1 MSNESHN
8 NDSNP
13 LLPKEV
19 GERDGDEVPT
29 IASSSNTDDATHGV
43 ENAKKKR
50 SAGNQLTKD
59 DFDAG
64 ENSNDDDEQIIK
76 QGFKRASDD
85 VLKNRKIYKIKRTVQ
100 PQTGTAVAG
109 IAASTNGSS
118 FTGTDKSS
126 RSIET
131 DGTTKTDDDERIAS
145 QTTSSSSRSNPFAA
159 TTLVAKANSNGDG
172 DGGEQKKN
180 PFASTFLSSTITTS
194 CTINGT
200 SPSTKKV
207 FGFGSGGY
215 SGFGSTKSVTSTS
228 DGTEGSKGSGFRGG
242 FAGIGSSTS
251 TGKPSGFGPATGNA
265 TGWFGGTTSN
275 ASASPIQF
283 NLKSSGT
290 AMDGKNSNVAAQ
302 LPVSVELTTGEEDEK
317 VVHEGRCKSFVWVVD
332 NKDETKHPA
341 GSVEATDGISSSN
354 SNTGK
359 ANLSVKPST
368 EFQAA
373 ISSNKI
379 DKDEITA
386 TKVEVPSSTT
396 EDDKEDQNDDST
408 GTTNEN
414 KVDEG
419 EDKEDTTIEKD
430 NIGSTPSSSL
440 ESQQKQRHRWQELGI
455 GPMKILRSTKK
466 PDRFRLVQR
475 RESSKNGPATKVIL
489 NVPLWKETT
498 CERDRQAQQYL
509 RLKTFENG
517 KVCTYSFQ
525 FKENTD
531 AGFFQHYMTDHIPD
545 ARECFTGSVVT
556 ALVE

>member
-1 MSNESHN
+1 MSNKSQD
-8 NDSNP
+8 NDSTP
-13 LLPKEV
+13 SSTKKE
-19 GERDGDEVPT
+19 GERDGDVVLT
-29 IASSSNTDDATHGV
+29 IASSSNTADAIPVV

-64 ENSNDDDEQIIK
+64 ENSNDDDEEIIE

-100 PQTGTAVAG
+100 PAVAG
-109 IAASTNGSS
+109 TAASTKGS
-118 FTGTDKSS
+118 TLTDTDKTAGS
-126 RSIET
+126 
-131 DGTTKTDDDERIAS
+131 KTDVT
-145 QTTSSSSRSNPFAA
+145 QPTSSTNSSNPFAA
-159 TTLVAKANSNGDG
+159 TTLVAKENSNGESEG

-180 PFASTFLSSTITTS
+180 PFASTSFASTNTTS
-194 CTINGT
+194 CTSNGT
-200 SPSTKKV
+200 SPSNKKE

-228 DGTEGSKGSGFRGG
+228 DGTKGFKGSGFTGG
-242 FAGIGSSTS
+242 FAGIGSSAS
-251 TGKPSGFGPATGNA
+251 TGKPSGFVPATGNA
-265 TGWFGGTTSN
+265 MGWFGGTTSN
-275 ASASPIQF
+275 ASGPPVKF
-283 NLKSSGT
+283 NLKSNDT
-290 AMDGKNSNVAAQ
+290 PTDGENSNVAAQ
-302 LPVSVELTTGEEDEK
+302 LPANVELTTGEEDEK
-317 VVHEGRCKSFVWVVD
+317 VIHEGRCKSFVWVLD
-332 NKDETKHPA
+332 NKDETKHLT
-341 GSVEATDGISSSN
+341 GSDEATDGISSFTS
-354 SNTGK
+354 STGK

-368 EFQAA
+368 EFQAV
-373 ISSNKI
+373 ISSNKT
-379 DKDEITA
+379 DKDETTTT
-386 TKVEVPSSTT
+386 TKVEVSSSSN
-396 EDDKEDQNDDST
+396 EDEKEDQNDDSI
-408 GTTNEN
+408 GTNNEN

-419 EDKEDTTIEKD
+419 EDKEDTTTEKD
-430 NIGSTPSSSL
+430 DNDATTSSSL
-440 ESQQKQRHRWQELGI
+440 ESQKHRWQELGI

-509 RLKTFENG
+509 RLQTFENG
-517 KVCTYSFQ
+517 KVCTYSFL

-545 ARECFTGSVVT
+545 ARKCFTVSVAT